1 MKGEALGEP
10 VLKMERLGA
19 VAKLTLNRPAAGNAV
34 SLELVQAL
42 MDAAIVC
49 DEDAAIRCVVLT
61 GAGRMF
67 CVGGDIVSFREA
79 GDGFAALIKQ
89 MTSYFHA
96 GISRLMRMPKPL
108 VTAINGTAAGGG
120 FSLAILGDIALAARS
135 AQLTVA
141 YSAIGLTPDGG
152 ASYTLPRLVGMRRA
166 QELMLLNPR
175 LSAEEAAA
183 AGLITRVVDDDA
195 LQQEA
200 MAVAEKLAASATG
213 ALGRIRQ
220 LLLQSYGASL
230 EQQMETESRL
240 MADCARSP
248 HGKAG
253 VDAFLNK
260 RKPEFL

>member
-1 MKGEALGEP
+1 MSEP
-10 VLKMERLGA
+10 VLKVERIGA
-19 VAKLTLNRPAAGNAV
+19 VAKLTLNRPDAGNAV
-34 SLELVQAL
+34 DLDMVKAL
-42 MDAAIVC
+42 MDAGIAC
-49 DEDAAIRCVVLT
+49 DEDESIRCVVLT

-67 CVGGDIVSFREA
+67 CVGGDIGGFRDA
-79 GDGFAALIKQ
+79 GDRFSAHIKL

-96 GISRLMRMPKPL
+96 GIARLMRMPKPL

-135 AQLTVA
+135 AQFTVA

-152 ASYTLPRLVGMRRA
+152 ASYTLPRLVGMRKA
-166 QELMLLNPR
+166 QELMMLNPR
-175 LSAEEAAA
+175 LNAEEAVA
-183 AGLITRVVDDDA
+183 AGLMTRVVDDAA
-195 LQQEA
+195 LQDEA
-200 MAVAEKLAASATG
+200 MATAEKLAASATG
-213 ALGRIRQ
+213 ALGRMRQ

-230 EQQMETESRL
+230 EQQMETEARL
-240 MADCARSP
+240 MADCARSL